1 MYFKNVVNRF
11 MFEFCL
17 ICQFT
22 DRRKNLV
29 HVYSCFQFSGKWSDI
44 VSPLNTNNYI
54 LNDKFSPLFNFIIYA
69 YFMLCWK
76 WGRID
81 KWRIFQPPTEVS
93 WKWLN
98 CKQLLIQSWSPTIAP
113 FLLRCTLWSTAV
125 LSVWSEDPWG
135 PGDPFRVCEG
145 ECDQL
150 EGNREEPS
158 RDARW
163 TLPSFQAGTYG
174 SPARMHFSPW
184 SLSCCCEHWPIHWH
198 CYYWVT
204 HHTGEGGR
212 GRNRPAW
219 PSKEKKAMLPEL
231 QGEQRW
237 KQGCFLLV

>member
-135 PGDPFRVCEG
+135 PGDPFRVCEVLSFLTIF
-145 ECDQL
+145 CVRPDFLPTIQPQTSFCSRLNADIRTQL
-150 EGNREEPS
+150 SSIKPESKKIYKTVKQCHPNS
-158 RDARW
+158 
-163 TLPSFQAGTYG
+163 SFSCFGKCY
-174 SPARMHFSPW
+174 FS
-184 SLSCCCEHWPIHWH
+184 
-198 CYYWVT
+198 
-204 HHTGEGGR
+204 
-212 GRNRPAW
+212 
-219 PSKEKKAMLPEL
+219 
-231 QGEQRW
+231 
-237 KQGCFLLV
+237 